1 MTLAAVILLAALK
14 ISVADEIPCP
24 DAAGMGLS
32 GLAWR
37 GGSEYYA
44 VDDRN
49 GNLLP
54 MTISTDGRTGR
65 IRKVSLGRAVRL
77 AGRRDLEEVA
87 LDPADGA
94 LAWVC
99 DEHDNSIRA
108 FDPSSG
114 AEKARVAVPAVY
126 RKARPNFGFESLAID
141 AVGKELWTCNEEALA
156 CDGPRSSRRHG
167 SPIRIQRFTRAAA
180 GAPWLPSGQWLYVT
194 DPIGGSD
201 FAGKARSGVSDLCVL
216 PDGRLLALERE
227 FSMKTLIPSFRCR
240 IYEVDVSA
248 ATDVTKVKSLL
259 ADDDRDVSPAS
270 KRLVFDRNTAFTMYE
285 TLCLGPELED
295 GSRLFV
301 MVADS
306 GEYSASKIMTLKVE
320 F

>member
-1 MTLAAVILLAALK
+1 MTFAVAMLLAALK
-14 ISVADEIPCP
+14 ISVADETPCP
-24 DAAGMGLS
+24 ATAGMGLS

-49 GNLLP
+49 GDLLP

-65 IRKVSLGRAVRL
+65 IRNVSLGKAVRL

-87 LDPADGA
+87 LDPADA
-94 LAWVC
+94 SLAWVC

-114 AEKARVAVPAVY
+114 VEKARVAVPAVY
-126 RKARPNFGFESLAID
+126 RRARPNFGFESLAIG
-141 AVGKELWTCNEEALA
+141 AAGRELWTCNEEALV
-156 CDGPRSSRRHG
+156 CDGPRSSRQHG
-167 SPIRIQRFTRAAA
+167 SPVRIQRFTRAAA
-180 GAPWLPSGQWLYVT
+180 DAPWLPAGQWLYVT
-194 DPIGGSD
+194 DPIGGGD

-227 FSMKTLIPSFRCR
+227 FSVKTLIPSFRCR
-240 IYEVDVSA
+240 IYEVDVSS
-248 ATDVTKVKSLL
+248 ATDVAEVKSLL
-259 ADDDRDVSPAS
+259 ADDAKDVVPVK

-306 GEYSASKIMTLKVE
+306 GEYSASRIMTLKAE

>member
-1 MTLAAVILLAALK
+1 MTFAVAMLLAALK

-24 DAAGMGLS
+24 ATAGMGLS

-44 VDDRN
+44 ADDRN

-65 IRKVSLGRAVRL
+65 IKDVSLGKAVRL

-87 LDPADGA
+87 LNPADGG
-94 LAWVC
+94 LVWVC

-114 AEKARVAVPAVY
+114 VEKARVAVPAVY

-141 AVGKELWTCNEEALA
+141 ANGRELWTCNEEALT
-156 CDGPRSSRRHG
+156 CDGQRSSRRNG
-167 SPIRIQRFTRAAA
+167 SPVRLQRFTRTAADV
-180 GAPWLPSGQWLYVT
+180 PWIPAGQWPYVT

-227 FSMKTLIPSFRCR
+227 FSVKTLIPSFRCR
-240 IYEVDVSA
+240 IYEVDVSS
-248 ATDVTKVKSLL
+248 ATDVAGFKSLL
-259 ADDDRDVSPAS
+259 ADGAKSASPAK
-270 KRLVFDRNTAFTMYE
+270 KRLLFERNTAFTMYE

-306 GEYSASKIMTLKVE
+306 GEYSASRIMTLKVE